1 MIDRDSRRT
10 LIIRGGASYIYSSN
24 SGAASGIALNAPQQQ
39 VHLMDE
45 STIKTYSFSDIRSWR
60 RNEIEF
66 EKAVGYGLVPGMV
79 AAGENARAKNR
90 AEQGS
95 GLFISVRDIEK
106 PEWRI
111 AMPIEEQK
119 KWFEILTQL
128 LNEGRLSAQ

>member
-1 MIDRDSRRT
+1 
-10 LIIRGGASYIYSSN
+10 
-24 SGAASGIALNAPQQQ
+24 
-39 VHLMDE
+39 MDE

-79 AAGENARAKNR
+79 AAGENTRAKNR